1 MFACM
6 CVSMWCVRAC
16 VRVRVRV
23 YVGMCACMYVCACV
37 YMRMYMYMGLC
48 VCVYVSM
55 CECVY
60 AWFWISPCASFSK
73 MLSSSY
79 WVRINTTHVES
90 RISAVAYHLSCVT
103 VFTLTI
109 GVNAQQL
116 DITVGAA
123 ANFKNH
129 TKGLMGV
136 FNDDPMDDLLPPGQN
151 AVPLSN
157 SSSEKT
163 IFDEFGELCEC

>member
-1 MFACM
+1 MMTLYCI
-6 CVSMWCVRAC
+6 VSH
-16 VRVRVRV
+16 
-23 YVGMCACMYVCACV
+23 
-37 YMRMYMYMGLC
+37 
-48 VCVYVSM
+48 
-55 CECVY
+55 
-60 AWFWISPCASFSK
+60 
-73 MLSSSY
+73 
-79 WVRINTTHVES
+79 RIALYC
-90 RISAVAYHLSCVT
+90 ICVT

-163 IFDEFGELCEC
+163 IFDEFGELCECWCNISISVASTM